1 MHGECLYDSIREIGL
16 LSTAD
21 TQFYAASLILL
32 LEYFMSQE
40 IVMRDLKP
48 DNFIVHERGYLRLIS
63 FGSAKIIN
71 QLHRTSTVIG
81 TPHYM
86 APEIILGKEYN
97 ELVDLWSV
105 GVMLFEFM
113 VGELPFGGNTENPY
127 DIYESIIQGNVE
139 FPRNFKDRRAKKLIE
154 TMLSLNPD
162 ARYPTSYANL
172 KTNPWFEHIN
182 WDSLLD
188 KSAESPYRPSKLK
201 EIRHSQS
208 LRLDQYLDNLS

>member
-1 MHGECLYDSIREIGL
+1 
-16 LSTAD
+16 
-21 TQFYAASLILL
+21 
-32 LEYFMSQE
+32 MSQE
-40 IVMRDLKP
+40 IIIRDLKP
-48 DNFIVHERGYLRLIS
+48 DNFIIDDHGYLKMIS

-71 QLHRTSTVIG
+71 QHHKTSTVIG

-97 ELVDLWSV
+97 ELVDLWSI

-154 TMLSLNPD
+154 TMLSLNPE
-162 ARYPTSYANL
+162 ARYNGSYTNL
-172 KTNPWFEHIN
+172 KTNPWFESISWVSHQLCRTN
-182 WDSLLD
+182 S
-188 KSAESPYRPSKLK
+188 
-201 EIRHSQS
+201 
-208 LRLDQYLDNLS
+208 